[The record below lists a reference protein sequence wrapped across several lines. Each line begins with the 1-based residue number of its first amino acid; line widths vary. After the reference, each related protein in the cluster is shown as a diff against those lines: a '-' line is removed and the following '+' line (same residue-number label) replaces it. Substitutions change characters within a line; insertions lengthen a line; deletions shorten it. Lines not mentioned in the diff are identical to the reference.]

1 MLLPF
6 LVLAGSATLG
16 RIVENVTRVAIW
28 KEARA
33 EADRLGLPLINY
45 GAKDLYPFIDEAD
58 INVDIEPHDIPNF
71 VLTIPDSVPDIEGVY
86 YVSHVLEHVND
97 PDSFIEKLTA
107 KGPVYI
113 IVPEVWD
120 VIGWIHPDHKR
131 MFTSMGV
138 VNNPASF
145 TIPLLLGGLIL
156 YSALK

>member
-16 RIVENVTRVAIW
+16 RIVEYQTRMDVW
-28 KEARA
+28 QEARA

-71 VLTIPDSVPDIEGVY
+71 VLIEPDSVPDIQGVY
-86 YVSHVLEHVND
+86 FVSHVLEHVTD
-97 PDSFIEKLTA
+97 PTSFLEKLNA

-113 IVPEVWD
+113 LVPEVWD

-131 MFTSMGV
+131 VFTSMGV
-138 VNNPASF
+138 VNNPASY